1 MYREI
6 HQQLKILLTQQ
17 YEYTK
22 KAISENELLRK
33 EIIRL
38 QEEINNLKQD
48 VGKNADTSHTESI
61 GSN

>member
-33 EIIRL
+33 EITRL

-48 VGKNADTSHTESI
+48 VGKNAETSHSESVR
-61 GSN
+61 SN

>member
-6 HQQLKILLTQQ
+6 HQQLKILMAQ
-17 YEYTK
+17 YYQYSK
-22 KAISENELLRK
+22 DVLSENELLRK
-33 EIIRL
+33 EITRL

-48 VGKNADTSHTESI
+48 VGKNAKASHSESV

>member
-33 EIIRL
+33 EITRL
-38 QEEINNLKQD
+38 QKEINNLKQD
-48 VGKNADTSHTESI
+48 VGKNAETSYSESV

>member
-48 VGKNADTSHTESI
+48 VGKNAETSHSESVR
-61 GSN
+61 SN

>member
-6 HQQLKILLTQQ
+6 HQQLKILMAQ
-17 YEYTK
+17 YYQYSK
-22 KAISENELLRK
+22 DVLSENELLRK

-48 VGKNADTSHTESI
+48 VGKNAEASHSESI
-61 GSN
+61 RSN

>member
-38 QEEINNLKQD
+38 QEEIKNLKQD
-48 VGKNADTSHTESI
+48 VGKNAETSHSESVR
-61 GSN
+61 SN

>member
-1 MYREI
+1 M
-6 HQQLKILLTQQ
+6 KILLTQQ

-48 VGKNADTSHTESI
+48 VGKNAETSHSESV

>member
-38 QEEINNLKQD
+38 QE
-48 VGKNADTSHTESI
+48 
-61 GSN
+61 

>member
-48 VGKNADTSHTESI
+48 VRKNADTSHTESI